1 MKIYKYE
8 IEIKDRFQLI
18 LPEKSRI
25 LSVQLR
31 YDVPMLWALVD
42 PDNYTIPYFFSAYGT
57 GDKMDENLYHKY
69 ICTLAMNPYVWHL
82 FQIAHIDV
90 VGKLED
96 LDKFGYF

>member
-42 PDNYTIPYFFSAYGT
+42 PDNYTIPYFFRHMEQEIKWT
-57 GDKMDENLYHKY
+57 KIY
-69 ICTLAMNPYVWHL
+69 IINIFVHWR
-82 FQIAHIDV
+82 
-90 VGKLED
+90 
-96 LDKFGYF
+96 